1 MSELMRVEHL
11 DRFYGEKQ
19 VLKDIHFSIQQ
30 GESLGIIGPNGSGKT
45 SLLELLA
52 GVAQPDAGEVYYRG
66 QNIKHYV
73 RKEFAQSV
81 AVLQQEALPAVDFTV
96 QQVVEMGR
104 YPYQNWLGEEKAD
117 VSALIEEIL
126 EKMSLTSLADRE
138 ISHLSG
144 GERQRV
150 ALAKIM
156 VQQPSLVML
165 DEPTTYLDIGH
176 QIQLMDEIRSWQTET
191 NLTVVSVL
199 HDLNL
204 AALYCEQLILMH
216 QGQIVKKGTPE
227 EIIQQDV
234 IEAVYGTTPVIV
246 QHPTAHVPQV
256 ILAGDPQYFQTN
268 VKKERECENGKN

>member
-1 MSELMRVEHL
+1 MSEIMRVEHL
-11 DRFYGEKQ
+11 DRFYGDKH
-19 VLKDIHFSIQQ
+19 VLKDIHFSIKQ
-30 GESLGIIGPNGSGKT
+30 GESIGIIGPNGSGKT

-52 GVAQPDAGEVYYRG
+52 GVAKPKAGHVYYQG
-66 QNIKHYV
+66 QNIKHYAK
-73 RKEFAQSV
+73 KEFAQSV
-81 AVLQQEALPAVDFTV
+81 AVLQQEALPAIDFTV
-96 QQVVEMGR
+96 RQIVEMGR
-104 YPYQNWLGEEKAD
+104 YPYQNWLGEEKTD
-117 VSALIEEIL
+117 VSEFIDQIM
-126 EKMSLTSLADRE
+126 EKMGLTSLAHRE
-138 ISHLSG
+138 LSHLSG

-156 VQQPSLVML
+156 VQQPTLVML

-176 QIQLMDEIRSWQTET
+176 QIQLMDEIRSWQRAT

-227 EIIQQDV
+227 EIIQKEV
-234 IEAVYGTTPVIV
+234 IQSVYGTTPVII
-246 QHPTAHVPQV
+246 QHPTANVPQV

-268 VKKERECENGKN
+268 VQRERE